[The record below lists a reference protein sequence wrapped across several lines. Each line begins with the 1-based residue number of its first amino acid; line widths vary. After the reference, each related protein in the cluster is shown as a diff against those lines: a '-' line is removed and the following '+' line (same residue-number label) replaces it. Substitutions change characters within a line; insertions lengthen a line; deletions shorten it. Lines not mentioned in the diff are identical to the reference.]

1 LRTLPLDA
9 EAGEHVTGD
18 AHAVR
23 RPPSVLKP
31 GEVELSVVFT
41 PPPGEKLDDRFGPS
55 TRLEISASPP
65 ELLAAGAG
73 TGTDLARTIKIA
85 AGHEGV
91 LQVVAQAAS
100 CDSDAEHPVCR
111 VTRQDWGVPVRVA
124 DDGSGTLRLILA
136 GTA

>member
-1 LRTLPLDA
+1 
-9 EAGEHVTGD
+9 
-18 AHAVR
+18 
-23 RPPSVLKP
+23 VLAP

-65 ELLAAGAG
+65 ELLVEGG
-73 TGTDLARTIKIA
+73 GSGTDLTRTIKLA
-85 AGHEGV
+85 AGRTEGV

-100 CDSDAEHPVCR
+100 CDDGAEHPVCR
-111 VTRQDWGVPVRVA
+111 VTRQDWGVPVRLEPE
-124 DDGSGTLRLILA
+124 GPGNLQLILA